1 MVGLSNELNL
11 SPMRVY
17 VILFNARTENEGI
30 HSVQADDRNLIMM
43 FAEEDDAIRYA
54 MMLEAQDLP
63 NPTVEAMDA
72 QEIED
77 FCADSDYECILV
89 EEGMLVVPPDR
100 NVEETNWQADGQHR
114 SADDKDR
121 SDRDKSADDIDYD
134 QIRRK
139 LEGLL

>member
-1 MVGLSNELNL
+1 
-11 SPMRVY
+11 MRIY

-43 FAEEDDAIRYA
+43 FTEEDDALRYA

-100 NVEETNWQADGQHR
+100 NVEETDWHADGQ
-114 SADDKDR
+114 APK
-121 SDRDKSADDIDYD
+121 DKSEDGIDYD

>member
-1 MVGLSNELNL
+1 
-11 SPMRVY
+11 MRVY

-43 FAEEDDAIRYA
+43 FTEEDDALRYA

-77 FCADSDYECILV
+77 FCADSNYECILV
-89 EEGMLVVPPDR
+89 EEGMLVVPPDQ
-100 NVEETNWQADGQHR
+100 NVEETDWRADGQ
-114 SADDKDR
+114 APK
-121 SDRDKSADDIDYD
+121 DKSNEGIDYD

>member
-1 MVGLSNELNL
+1 
-11 SPMRVY
+11 MRVY

-43 FAEEDDAIRYA
+43 FTEEDDALRYA

-63 NPTVEAMDA
+63 NPTVEPMDA

-89 EEGMLVVPPDR
+89 EEGMLVVPPDQ
-100 NVEETNWQADGQHR
+100 NVEETDWRAEGQAP
-114 SADDKDR
+114 K
-121 SDRDKSADDIDYD
+121 DKSNDGVDYD

>member
-1 MVGLSNELNL
+1 
-11 SPMRVY
+11 MRVY

-43 FAEEDDAIRYA
+43 FTEEDDALRYA

-77 FCADSDYECILV
+77 FCADSNYECILV

-100 NVEETNWQADGQHR
+100 NVEETDWRAAGQAP
-114 SADDKDR
+114 K
-121 SDRDKSADDIDYD
+121 DKSDDGVDYD